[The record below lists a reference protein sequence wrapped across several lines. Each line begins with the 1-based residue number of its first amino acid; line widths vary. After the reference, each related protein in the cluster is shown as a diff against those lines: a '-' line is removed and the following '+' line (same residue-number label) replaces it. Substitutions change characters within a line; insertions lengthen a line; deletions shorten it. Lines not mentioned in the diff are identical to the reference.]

1 MTTVD
6 LVEAQCQLHD
16 LLSRVEQ
23 GEDVAL
29 TRDGHPV
36 ARLEPSVSVT
46 GQHVADA
53 AAVLGTH
60 WQNHMLGCHPW
71 ARD

>member
-6 LVEAQCQLHD
+6 LVEAQGQLHD

-36 ARLEPSVSVT
+36 ARLEPMSAVS

-53 AAVLGTH
+53 VAVLGTH
-60 WQNHMLGCHPW
+60 WRNHTLGCHLW
-71 ARD
+71 AHD